1 MSYFKNV
8 VLGIFIAGAVLGVL
22 IFGGIIKVGSS
33 APTAATITGS
43 ITLWGTFSAQSM
55 APFLADF
62 KNTNQ
67 NIHVTYVE
75 KDPSTYSNDLIEAI
89 ASGNP
94 PDLMIMP
101 DSILNHFKD
110 KVTHISFTSIPADT
124 YTNTYISAANIFSAN
139 NGTIAIPW
147 ATDPVIMYYNR
158 DMLQSVGMANPPKTW
173 QEFTDSIKLLTKK
186 QSDLTLVQSA
196 AALGTYGNIAH
207 AKDILALL
215 FMQTGNPF
223 MSYDGS
229 QFTAYF
235 GGGGTPN
242 EASVAS
248 QVLDFYTAFSDPVK
262 TVYSWNAGEPLDRDM
277 FTQSSLAY
285 YFGTAS
291 ELPSIRAKN
300 PNLNFG
306 IALPPQSITGT
317 KLTSG
322 RMYGF
327 AIPKTAPNQLLS
339 YTAATALASMTSE
352 NLLSGNAAV
361 TLSLI
366 PVRRD
371 VLGANKV
378 SDPYL
383 NFLYKTAL
391 VQKSW
396 FDPSPVDS
404 DQILGNM
411 IKDINSS
418 LSDSRSALGKAE
430 SQLEAAA
437 SKQ

>member
-8 VLGIFIAGAVLGVL
+8 VLGIFIAGAVIGVL

-33 APTAATITGS
+33 APTSADITGS
-43 ITLWGTFSAQSM
+43 ITLWGTFSAQAM

-62 KNTNQ
+62 KNSNQ

-75 KDPSTYSNDLIEAI
+75 KDPDTYQNDLIEAI
-89 ASGNP
+89 ASGTP

-101 DSILNHFKD
+101 DNLLNHFKD
-110 KVTHISFTSIPADT
+110 KVTHVSFNSIPADV
-124 YTNTYISAANIFSAN
+124 YTNTYISAANIFSAD

-147 ATDPVIMYYNR
+147 ATDPLIMYYNR
-158 DMLQSVGMANPPKTW
+158 DMLQTVGMANPPKTW

-186 QSDLTLVQSA
+186 QSDLTLTQSA
-196 AALGTYGNIAH
+196 TALGTYTNIAH

-223 MSYDGS
+223 MAYDS
-229 QFTAYF
+229 SKFTAYF

-242 EASVAS
+242 ESSIAG
-248 QVLDFYTAFSDPVK
+248 QVLDFYTAFANPGK

-285 YFGTAS
+285 YFGSAS
-291 ELPSIRAKN
+291 ELPAIRAAN

-306 IALPPQSITGT
+306 IALPPQSVTGT
-317 KLTSG
+317 TITTG

-339 YTAATALASMTSE
+339 YTAATALANMNSE
-352 NLLSGNAAV
+352 NLLGGNAAV

-371 VLGANKV
+371 VLGSNKV

-383 NFLYKTAL
+383 DFLYKTAL

-404 DQILGNM
+404 DQILGEM

-430 SQLEAAA
+430 SQLEAVAT
-437 SKQ
+437 QQ